1 VPQTEGCQKNHID
14 LENLKIKAMIRR
26 SDSGKE
32 YLAESDIS
40 GSLVEQLN
48 LLPRNGKKKKI
59 ALVLNN
65 LKFKAMIQMLGFG
78 EGLLG

>member
-1 VPQTEGCQKNHID
+1 VRQTEGCQKNHID

-32 YLAESDIS
+32 YPAESDIS

-48 LLPRNGKKKKI
+48 PLPKKWGKGF
-59 ALVLNN
+59 LV
-65 LKFKAMIQMLGFG
+65 FW
-78 EGLLG
+78 

>member
-1 VPQTEGCQKNHID
+1 MRQTEGCQKNHID

-32 YLAESDIS
+32 YPAESDIS

-48 LLPRNGKKKKI
+48 PLPKKWGKGF
-59 ALVLNN
+59 LV
-65 LKFKAMIQMLGFG
+65 FW
-78 EGLLG
+78 